1 MVREKMGERLCPMA
15 NRSGRIRGGS
25 GIVPVAGKTHLVE
38 NCGLTYWADGYAEK
52 SRFSPMSETTSIAS
66 SEIR

>member
-1 MVREKMGERLCPMA
+1 MGERLCPMA

-38 NCGLTYWADGYAEK
+38 NCGLTY
-52 SRFSPMSETTSIAS
+52 
-66 SEIR
+66 